1 MKKNLLFTLFM
12 ALGIFISGS
21 VLAQTWDDVILEVKG
36 DTAVVK
42 GVKATQ
48 GTINTLWIA
57 IKGDTTAT
65 GERTNPNRIYETIP
79 DEVYLTDGTLEL
91 DATVPDL
98 VITAPPIDR
107 TGDVQPPLHIK
118 QVQVDGSFDKTFFQM
133 GAGNITLENQYVLLA
148 LTNNTLDRE
157 VQRNLS
163 SGTRTIWT
171 GCIFEFTNWSLCFP
185 SARLQTYKFT
195 DCLFINVGNEP
206 TIEKGLPFDS
216 WNMVDTLWY
225 ENCTFLNAGGV
236 AVARTPNHVSPNFFY
251 FNHNTVVNTTLLP
264 FSFANQAEMIVT
276 NNVLV
281 NAGMIPTYP
290 DFYPFWEDEDQLP
303 RGIINVDT
311 VERSWIVDNWSEEG
325 YPYMKADST
334 ADETM
339 RKALVDKNN
348 AWWDQKIVDLQTSGM
363 PPFPDTIDETWQTQM
378 MTMNSRTQAFF
389 DDDENLPYY
398 YEGDWFNA
406 DPGFTNNEDL
416 MDEWVSFI
424 VSNGTPGAPGGGDK
438 MPWWRTNQLDKIW
451 EPDWPPLA
459 DLSYSDAAMNAGG
472 MGGYALGD
480 LNWYPDQKATWAT
493 TNESAALIAMM
504 KNPNVGIEEN
514 EIADESNLISVYPNP
529 ASDVLYISSESELSN
544 VTVYDVVGQMVKQ
557 VNLNRNFSSDLDI
570 SDLNNGVYILQVE
583 TVSGEYSSSKFVKK

>member
-1 MKKNLLFTLFM
+1 MKKNLLLTLFLT
-12 ALGIFISGS
+12 LGIFISGS
-21 VLAQTWDDVILEVKG
+21 VLAQTWDDVIAEDKG
-36 DTAVVK
+36 DTVVVK
-42 GVKATQ
+42 GVKATG

-57 IKGDTTAT
+57 VKGDTTAT
-65 GERTNPNRIYETIP
+65 GERTNPNRVYETIP

-91 DATVPDL
+91 DATVPNL

-107 TGDVQPPLHIK
+107 SGDVMPPLHIK
-118 QVQVDGSFDKTFFQM
+118 QVQVDGSFDKTFFQVN
-133 GAGNITLENQYVLLA
+133 GNIRLENQYVLLA

-157 VQRNLS
+157 VQRNLVAE
-163 SGTRTIWT
+163 TRTEWY

-185 SARLQTYKFT
+185 SARNQTYKFE
-195 DCLFINVGNEP
+195 DCLFINIGNEP

-225 ENCTFLNAGGV
+225 ENCTFLNAGGI
-236 AVARTPNHVSPNFFY
+236 AVGRTPNHVAPNFFY

-264 FSFANQAEMIVT
+264 FSFSTQAEMIVA
-276 NNVLV
+276 NNVMV
-281 NAGMIPTYP
+281 NAGMIATYP
-290 DFYPFWEDEDQLP
+290 GFYPFWEDEDMLP

-311 VERSWIVDNWSEEG
+311 VERAWIVDNWTEKG

-334 ADETM
+334 ADESM
-339 RKALVDKNN
+339 RKALVVNNN
-348 AWWDQKIVDLQTSGM
+348 AWWDPAIVALQESGM
-363 PPFPDTIDETWQTQM
+363 PAFPDTIDATWETQM
-378 MTMNSRTQAFF
+378 MTMNSRTQAWF
-389 DDDENLPYY
+389 DNDEEYPYY
-398 YEGDWFNA
+398 YESDWHNV

-438 MPWWRTNQLDKIW
+438 MPWWRTNQTDNIW

-459 DLSYSDAAMNAGG
+459 DLSYSDGTLNGG
-472 MGGYALGD
+472 AMGGYPLGD
-480 LNWYPDQKATWAT
+480 LNWYLDDKASWEM
-493 TNESAALIAMM
+493 TNESEALIAMM

-514 EIADESNLISVYPNP
+514 EIDAQSSLISVYPNP
-529 ASDVLYISSESELSN
+529 ASDMLYINSASELNS
-544 VTVYDVVGQMVKQ
+544 VMVYDVVGQLVKQ
-557 VNLNRNFSSDLDI
+557 VNLDRSFTSDLDI